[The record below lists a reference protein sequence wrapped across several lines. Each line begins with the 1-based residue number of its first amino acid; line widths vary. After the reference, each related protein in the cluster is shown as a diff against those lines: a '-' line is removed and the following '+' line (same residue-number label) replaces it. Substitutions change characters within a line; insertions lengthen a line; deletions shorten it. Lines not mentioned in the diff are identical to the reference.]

1 MDYEKN
7 IEKLNEIVNKLSNQ
21 KLPLDESVKLYES
34 AEKLYKEC
42 SEYLSTQSGKV
53 FKIKQELQ
61 KFVED
66 PMEWCLTLDF
76 YKNVWYNII
85 TQVRCSILVKLV
97 CLEDDFKASK
107 SISMKFLVFALV
119 AQTGVNAGS

>member
-7 IEKLNEIVNKLSNQ
+7 IEKLNEIVDKLSNQ

-42 SEYLSTQSGKV
+42 SEYLSMQSGKV
-53 FKIKQELQ
+53 FKIRQELQ

-66 PMEWCLTLDF
+66 PME
-76 YKNVWYNII
+76 
-85 TQVRCSILVKLV
+85 
-97 CLEDDFKASK
+97 
-107 SISMKFLVFALV
+107 
-119 AQTGVNAGS
+119 